1 MLFISQEH
9 NERQSDWKKKS
20 LLWKLISARPG
31 PQRQPMRFRLSL
43 MSYLATCMIFVSFFK
58 LSYLNNR
65 LKKFRRTNDREKQIL
80 TTERDRQSNAQRT
93 YENDLHQMQLR
104 ETRLTSQIRDKDMLE
119 ANIGMVKKEITS
131 CTARLKVVKWFP
143 DQSKSTILMACLR
156 NWTKKLMKLKLQSN
170 DWTKNTS
177 RAKPTSMPRSRTL
190 NARHKN

>member
-1 MLFISQEH
+1 
-9 NERQSDWKKKS
+9 
-20 LLWKLISARPG
+20 
-31 PQRQPMRFRLSL
+31 
-43 MSYLATCMIFVSFFK
+43 MIFVSFFK

-104 ETRLTSQIRDKDMLE
+104 ETRLTSQIRDKDTLE
-119 ANIGMVKKEITS
+119 ANIEIMKKEITS

-143 DQSKSTILMACLR
+143 GQSKSTILMACLR
-156 NWTKKLMKLKLQSN
+156 NWTKKLMKLKFQSN